1 MKRKT
6 VWSLVTLSGVCFA
19 FMTGCG
25 SPVKTSSEP
34 KKPTTTSTLSVS
46 PEDKARY
53 LHVPSPDWR
62 DQIIYFIM
70 IDRFNDGNPAN
81 NDMKAG
87 EYDPKENAKFSG
99 GDLAGIAAKLDYI
112 QGLGATAIWI
122 TPPVA
127 NQWWDPLIHY
137 GGYHGYWARDFMAVD
152 EHFGTLE
159 DYQALSVMLHKR
171 GMYLVQDI
179 VCNHV
184 GNFFTYTNTYNPS
197 NVTQNLVL
205 NTKSLPT
212 DKPTRYPFDQND
224 PRDPKQRELGI
235 YHWTPPINNYQD
247 PYQKLYYQLS
257 DLDDLN
263 TTNEIV
269 IKALKDAYNFWITNV
284 GVDGFRIDTIM
295 YVDHAF
301 WHRFIHDKEEASPG
315 VAQMAKKYN
324 KTNFFA
330 FGEAWF
336 NSTPYH
342 DDCEKQASSYLG
354 TPEKPELHSVLNF
367 ALQQEIKR
375 VFAEGGETSLM
386 TYRFSALKKNFR
398 NIHYLLNFIDNHDMN
413 RFLQGATVPALKQA
427 LVFLFTIPGIPVI
440 YYGTEQKLTETRASL
455 FPTGYGSGGKERFA
469 TDGEMYRFLQD
480 MAQLRKTNQ
489 VFRRGDIIPIKDDPT
504 GPGVFAYL
512 MKDEKDTAVVIF
524 NTSEE
529 DTLVDNLS
537 LGTQGPALLEVLYA
551 TRKVQKPLLTDISG
565 KISFVLKGR
574 STLVAMVRPTQT
586 GFSVP
591 ASISLEIPK
600 AKILSTNLLLRG
612 KMTGVSNVLL
622 VIDGKIN
629 TGIPVTANEKGEWA
643 TLLPVESLDNG
654 THRCTLYGITPGGDV
669 VVSPTYPFE
678 VKIEYKKVLSL
689 TDPVG
694 DDKGPFGNYRY
705 PTDVSF
711 DHQMDIERV
720 EILRARNNLM
730 ITLTMAKPISTV
742 WNPKNG
748 FDHVTFYIYFSL
760 AGKEGGA
767 TVLPRQQAKT
777 PAGFAWHYMSMVGG
791 WNNSLY
797 SSRGASEKE
806 YGTPVSAS
814 PKIIVNTEKRQITL
828 RYPAAA
834 FENPKDIS
842 GMKIYIT
849 TWDYDGMESANRPIE
864 PEPKAYRMGGD
875 PNGPMIMD
883 DVGPFT
889 LP

>member
-1 MKRKT
+1 MKRK
-6 VWSLVTLSGVCFA
+6 SLLVLGIVGVIGLVVG
-19 FMTGCG
+19 TGCT
-25 SPVKTSSEP
+25 SPTKKSTEP
-34 KKPTTTSTLSVS
+34 QKPISQTTLSVS
-46 PEDKARY
+46 QEDKAKY

-70 IDRFNDGNPAN
+70 IDRFNDGNPEN

-112 QGLGATAIWI
+112 EGLGATAIWI

-137 GGYHGYWARDFMAVD
+137 GGYHGYWARDFLSVD

-171 GMYLVQDI
+171 GMYLIQDI

-197 NVTQNLVL
+197 NVTENLVM
-205 NTKSLPT
+205 NTGSLPT
-212 DKPTRYPFDQND
+212 DKPTRYPFDQID

-235 YHWTPPINNYQD
+235 YHWTPPIKNYQD
-247 PYQKLYYQLS
+247 PYQKIYYQLS

-269 IKALKDAYNFWITNV
+269 IKALKEAYTYWIINV

-301 WHRFIHDKEEASPG
+301 WHRFIHDKDESSPG
-315 VAQMAKKYN
+315 VALMAKKFN

-336 NSTPYH
+336 NSTPYQ
-342 DDCEKQASSYLG
+342 DDCEKEASSYLG

-375 VFAEGGETSLM
+375 VFAEGGETALM
-386 TYRFSALKKNFR
+386 TYRFNALKKNFPD
-398 NIHYLLNFIDNHDMN
+398 IHLLLNFIDNHDMN
-413 RFLQGATVPALKQA
+413 RFLQGASVPALKQA

-469 TDGEMYRFLQD
+469 TDGEMYRFLAD
-480 MAQLRKTNQ
+480 LANLRKTNE
-489 VFRRGDIIPIKDDPT
+489 VFQRGDIIPIKDDPT

-512 MKDEKDTAVVIF
+512 MKTTKDTAVVIF

-529 DTLVDNLS
+529 DTLVDNLD
-537 LGTQGPALLEVLYA
+537 LGTKKPSVLEVLYS
-551 TRKVQKPLLTDISG
+551 TRKLQKPLLTDNAG
-565 KISFVLKGR
+565 KLSFLLKGR
-574 STLVAMVRPTQT
+574 STIVAMIRETNTTLTP
-586 GFSVP
+586 S
-591 ASISLEIPK
+591 ASLSFDIPK
-600 AKILSTNLLLRG
+600 ARTLSTNIILKGRAS
-612 KMTGVSNVLL
+612 GVSNVLL
-622 VIDGKIN
+622 VINGRISS
-629 TGIPVTANEKGEWA
+629 GIPASLNDKGEW
-643 TLLPVESLDNG
+643 TVLLPVESLDNG
-654 THRCTLYGITPGGDV
+654 NHRCTIYGGMANGDF
-669 VVSPTYPFE
+669 VVSPTYTFE
-678 VKIEYKKVLSL
+678 VKIEYKKVLSVK
-689 TDPVG
+689 DPVG
-694 DDKGPFGNYRY
+694 DDKGPFGNYLY

-711 DHQMDIERV
+711 DHQMDIESV
-720 EILRARNNLM
+720 DIFRARNNLM

-760 AGKEGGA
+760 PGKEGGS
-767 TVLPRQQAKT
+767 TVLPRQQAKA
-777 PAGFAWHYMSMVGG
+777 PANFAWHYMSMVGG
-791 WNNSLY
+791 WNNNLF
-797 SSRGASEKE
+797 SSKGASEKD

-814 PKIIVNTEKRQITL
+814 PKIIVNVEKRQITL
-828 RYPAAA
+828 RYPSAA

-875 PNGPMIMD
+875 PAGPMIMD
-883 DVGPFT
+883 DVGPLT